1 MSWELLAIIA
11 FVVIAILGFLFRK
24 NPIVKKY
31 WKYGLILIPA
41 VLVIIMR
48 MINNK
53 NNANREEDIEE
64 SAGALQ
70 DAVSSIKE
78 DLNEASMTAAIEVTA
93 AKTKDEVKVKE
104 LQEVVRIKDKRERR
118 KRLAGM
124 IG

>member
-1 MSWELLAIIA
+1 MSLELWAIIA
-11 FVVIAILGFLFRK
+11 FAVIAALGFIFKK

-53 NNANREEDIEE
+53 KNANREEEIEE
-64 SAGALQ
+64 GASALQ
-70 DAVSSIKE
+70 SAVTDIKE
-78 DLNEASMTAAIEVTA
+78 DLNEAKMTAAIEVTV
-93 AKTKDEVKVKE
+93 AKTKDALKVEE
-104 LQEVVRIKDKRERR
+104 LKEVVQIVNKRERR
-118 KRLAGM
+118 KRLVDM